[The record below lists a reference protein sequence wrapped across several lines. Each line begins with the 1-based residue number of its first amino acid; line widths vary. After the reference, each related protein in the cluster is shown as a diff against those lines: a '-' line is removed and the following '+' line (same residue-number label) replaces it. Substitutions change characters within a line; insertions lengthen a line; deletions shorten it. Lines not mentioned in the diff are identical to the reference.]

1 MENIY
6 VVYEYV
12 GKSRKLYSVGTY
24 NNLRDAVD
32 RAGRFRWTKITKNG
46 KRLSEIELDL
56 INSKINF

>member
-32 RAGRFRWTKITKNG
+32 RAGRFRYTKILKNG
-46 KRLSEIELDL
+46 KKLPEAELNI
-56 INSKINF
+56 INNKIDF